1 MTPSTTPQAN
11 AATSTVTVHALKQ
24 RINRKLRH
32 EGEVLKTTR
41 GQRWCNDLGDH
52 YVIDLRTNSV
62 LAQHVDLEGLGSGR
76 SAC

>member
-11 AATSTVTVHALKQ
+11 AATSTITVRALKQ

-41 GQRWCNDLGDH
+41 GQR
-52 YVIDLRTNSV
+52 
-62 LAQHVDLEGLGSGR
+62 
-76 SAC
+76 